1 MVATQQRSR
10 VVVNIIYWKT
20 LKKKKKLFIKVK
32 NRKVVEEPLESEY
45 LNEIY
50 LTIAVYK

>member
-1 MVATQQRSR
+1 M
-10 VVVNIIYWKT
+10 
-20 LKKKKKLFIKVK
+20 KVK

-50 LTIAVYK
+50 LTIVVYK

>member
-1 MVATQQRSR
+1 M
-10 VVVNIIYWKT
+10 
-20 LKKKKKLFIKVK
+20 KVK

-50 LTIAVYK
+50 LTIAVYKHFFFILKMI